1 MSNNNVNNSKKLA
14 KNTIFLYI
22 RLLFSMLVSLYTSRI
37 ILQYLGVE
45 DYGIYNVVGGVVAMF
60 TLVSGTLSSSISRN
74 LTFTLGK
81 GDYERLNRTFTTSVN
96 VQCLLIIIIL
106 LLAEPIGIWFLNN
119 KLVIPD
125 SRMYAANWV
134 LQFSILT
141 FCINLFSVPYNATII
156 SHEKMDAFA
165 FIGVL
170 EVFLKLGVV
179 FLLNIGNIDKLINYA
194 FLLCCVSLLIQT
206 IYFAYCKRN
215 FDECTYHFCYDR
227 RIMRDVLGFA
237 GWNFLGS
244 AAGILK
250 NQGLNI
256 LLNLFFGPTVNAA
269 RAIATQ
275 VNTAIMGFVSNFMTA
290 LMPQIT
296 KAYAQGNLDYVVQ
309 CIYRGSKFSY
319 FLLFFLSLPV
329 MVETEGILRVWLIN
343 VPDSTVNFVRYI
355 ILLSLA
361 DTLSRTT
368 INANNATGD
377 IKRYQITMGLFNLMI
392 LPCCYFGLKLG
403 IDAAS
408 TELISV
414 AFMLISIFPRIHFV
428 KKHIPIRYNIFI
440 RNVIQPV
447 FLVSFVAYTASY
459 FILGSLQKDFV
470 TMLVSIV
477 ICFFIAGITIYVI
490 GMTKEE
496 RSFIKQIIST
506 KLKRKK

>member
-1 MSNNNVNNSKKLA
+1 MARIADNNKRIA

-22 RLLFSMLVSLYTSRI
+22 RLLFSMLVSLYTSRV

-60 TLVSGTLSSSISRN
+60 SLISGTLSSSISRN

-81 GDYERLNRTFTTSVN
+81 GDYDRLKRMFATSVN

-119 KLVIPD
+119 KLVIPE

-134 LQFSILT
+134 FQFSLLT
-141 FCINLFSVPYNATII
+141 FCINLFSVPYNAAII
-156 SHEKMDAFA
+156 SHERMDTFA

-170 EVFLKLGVV
+170 EVLLKLGVV
-179 FLLNIGNIDKLINYA
+179 FLLLISPFDKLIFYA
-194 FLLCCVSLLIQT
+194 LLLCSVSVLIQT
-206 IYFAYCKRN
+206 IYFVYCKRN
-215 FDECTYHFCYDR
+215 FEECKYHFCYER
-227 RIMRDVLGFA
+227 QIMKEVLSFA
-237 GWNFLGS
+237 GWNFIGS
-244 AAGILK
+244 AASILK

-275 VNTAIMGFVSNFMTA
+275 VNTAITGFVSNFMTA
-290 LMPQIT
+290 LTPQIT
-296 KAYAQGNLDYVVQ
+296 KAYAQGDMDYVVQ
-309 CIYRGSKFSY
+309 CVYKGSKFSY

-329 MVETEGILRVWLIN
+329 MVETEGILRLWLVN
-343 VPDSTVNFVRYI
+343 VPDTTVNFVRYI

-377 IKRYQITMGLFNLMI
+377 IKQYQITMGLFNLMI
-392 LPCCYFGLKLG
+392 LPCAYIGLRLG
-403 IDAAS
+403 IDAES
-408 TELISV
+408 TELIST
-414 AFMLISIFPRIHFV
+414 AFMFISLFPRIHFV
-428 KKHIPIRYNIFI
+428 KKHIPVTYTSFI
-440 RNVIQPV
+440 RNVILPILFSSV
-447 FLVSFVAYTASY
+447 IAYAVSFLIHT
-459 FILGSLQKDFV
+459 SLQTDMV
-470 TMLVSIV
+470 SMLMSIAL
-477 ICFFIAGITIYVI
+477 CFCISGVTIYTI
-490 GMTKEE
+490 GMTRGE
-496 RSFIKQIIST
+496 RAFIIQILTT

>member
-74 LTFTLGK
+74 LTYTLGK

-275 VNTAIMGFVSNFMTA
+275 VNTAIVGFVSNFMTA

-496 RSFIKQIIST
+496 RSFIIQIIST

>member
-74 LTFTLGK
+74 LTYTLGK

-275 VNTAIMGFVSNFMTA
+275 VNTAIVGFVSNFMTA

>member
-74 LTFTLGK
+74 LTYTLGK

-377 IKRYQITMGLFNLMI
+377 IKRYQITMGLFNFMI